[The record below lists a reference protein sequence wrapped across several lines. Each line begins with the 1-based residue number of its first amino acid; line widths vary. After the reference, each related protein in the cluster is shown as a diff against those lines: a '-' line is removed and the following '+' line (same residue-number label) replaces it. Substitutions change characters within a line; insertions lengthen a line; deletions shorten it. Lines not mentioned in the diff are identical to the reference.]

1 MKINCLIGPFF
12 PVPPLMG
19 GAVERIHL
27 ALCREYARRG
37 HDVSI
42 ISRQYGDLPHSERRE
57 GMNFIRIP
65 SFNAPKSKILYRIF
79 DIIYSLRAMKAIPPG
94 DIIITNSVFAPLVL
108 NKRKAGKIYI
118 SVARFP
124 KGQMG
129 IYRKADRIQC
139 VSSHISQAV
148 TDQSP
153 ELSDIVKTIPN
164 AINDVFVSAL
174 SADEKRRENKVVYVG
189 RIAREKG
196 IELLIRAFVRI
207 AKDHPDW
214 RLDVIGPE
222 KASQGGDG
230 EQYLNELK
238 DLAAEAGQQI
248 RFLGPIFD
256 EQRLVEE
263 FSTAEIFVYPSIAA
277 MGEALPLAPVEAM
290 ACGAAVLVS
299 KLDCFGDYLVDGENG
314 LYFDQADKTGT
325 ALAATLG
332 RMISD
337 DAMRASLR
345 RGGKLT
351 AARYVPGAVADLFLE
366 DFQSLVKGL

>member
-57 GMNFIRIP
+57 GMDFIRIP

-174 SADEKRRENKVVYVG
+174 SAGEKRRENKVVYVG

-207 AKDHPDW
+207 AKDHPAW

-238 DLAAEAGQQI
+238 GLAAEAGQQI

-256 EQRLVEE
+256 EKRLVEE

-314 LYFDQADKTGT
+314 LYFDQADKTGI

-337 DAMRASLR
+337 DGMRASLR